1 MTRKFFFFCLLS
13 LFTLPLKADDNV
25 IAEDEENMTEAVL
38 PQDEATEL
46 TEDFPQEEDRIY
58 FPGEILEEFKNGGYI
73 CQVRYIDDKTAMY
86 LGSTFDTDYA
96 SKNYLYLQVFDSPDK
111 RNVIWWLDKHKDLR
125 ICRFRIDESLE
136 PDRITRQKDKRLWLY
151 IEQDGNT
158 GWLNATDYLMDV
170 FTGSDLNPFYKTFT
184 YNDESMDVLV
194 YEVHTS
200 LDTYGG
206 NGLYAF
212 PDKYY
217 IKSIHWEED
226 AFMVTMLYLTY
237 VEIDGKLKPRYY
249 VKDEEDGQV
258 TYGWCFIGDGATER
272 GGPNYMDYGFEIF
285 CFFAGL

>member
-1 MTRKFFFFCLLS
+1 MTRKFFIFCLLS
-13 LFTLPLKADDNV
+13 LFTLPLKAEDIV
-25 IAEDEENMTEAVL
+25 IAED
-38 PQDEATEL
+38 
-46 TEDFPQEEDRIY
+46 EDRIY
-58 FPGEILEEFKNGGYI
+58 FPGEILEEFENGGYI

-86 LGSTFDTDYA
+86 PGSTFDTDYA

-111 RNVIWWLDKHKDLR
+111 RNVIWWLDKYKDLR

-136 PDRITRQKDKRLWLY
+136 TDRITRQKDKRLWLY

-217 IKSIHWEED
+217 VKSIHWEED

-249 VKDEEDGQV
+249 VKDEENGQV

-272 GGPNYMDYGFEIF
+272 GGPNYMDYGFKIF